1 MKNQIRIE
9 IKLVGFPMI
18 YDIFGEGFN
27 TYASSNNTL
36 SELIEDLIERYGE
49 RFSESLKDQR
59 TKTLDPSIQI
69 IINGKYIP
77 REDFAQQRIEE
88 DDKVIFLR
96 LLAGG

>member
-69 IINGKYIP
+69 MINGEYILSNNF
-77 REDFAQQRIEE
+77 DQQRIAEG
-88 DDKVIFLR
+88 DKITILR

>member
-1 MKNQIRIE
+1 
-9 IKLVGFPMI
+9 MI

-69 IINGKYIP
+69 MINGEYILSNNF
-77 REDFAQQRIEE
+77 DQQRIAEG
-88 DDKVIFLR
+88 DKITILR